1 MNTVYSFLAAFAV
14 TVALAPI
21 VIYCSRKFKL
31 RQTVLHYVS
40 EHKSKSGTPTMGG
53 IAFLIGSSLATLLF
67 GRSSLSL
74 LCLVVFI
81 GYGVIGF
88 LDDYIKIKYKRNEGL
103 KPYQKIV
110 FQLLIAIIVSIASA
124 RYFFFF
130 QQKNALFFVE
140 VSIFFDE
147 FDFGLFAIPF
157 NVFVFL
163 AFTNSVN
170 LTDGLDGLASTVT
183 LISMTAMGI
192 IVGAFGDGMNNF
204 CLAIAGG
211 VAGFLIYN
219 CFPAKIFM
227 GDTGSLALG
236 GAFAAV
242 TVYSGQALCAVMC
255 GAMFVWTAMSV
266 IIQVLHFKRT
276 KRRVFKMAPFH
287 HHLQES
293 GLHENRIVA
302 IYGAITLLFSISA
315 VLFTVGVI

>member
-110 FQLLIAIIVSIASA
+110 FQLLIAIIVSIAAYKRNIKIS
-124 RYFFFF
+124 
-130 QQKNALFFVE
+130 L
-140 VSIFFDE
+140 IFDE

-170 LTDGLDGLASTVT
+170 LTDCLDGLASTVT

>member
-110 FQLLIAIIVSIASA
+110 YQLLIAIIVSIAAYKRNIKIS
-124 RYFFFF
+124 
-130 QQKNALFFVE
+130 L
-140 VSIFFDE
+140 IFDE

>member
-110 FQLLIAIIVSIASA
+110 FQLLIAIIVSIAAYKRNIKIS
-124 RYFFFF
+124 
-130 QQKNALFFVE
+130 L
-140 VSIFFDE
+140 IFDE

-293 GLHENRIVA
+293 GLLENRIVA

>member
-110 FQLLIAIIVSIASA
+110 FQLLIAIIVSIAAYKRNIKIS
-124 RYFFFF
+124 
-130 QQKNALFFVE
+130 L
-140 VSIFFDE
+140 IFDE

-192 IVGAFGDGMNNF
+192 IVGVFGDGMNNF

>member
-110 FQLLIAIIVSIASA
+110 FQLLIAIIVSIAAYKRNIKIS
-124 RYFFFF
+124 
-130 QQKNALFFVE
+130 L
-140 VSIFFDE
+140 IFDE

-236 GAFAAV
+236 GAYAAV

>member
-21 VIYCSRKFKL
+21 VIYCSQKFKL

-110 FQLLIAIIVSIASA
+110 FQLLIAIIVSIAAYKRNIKIS
-124 RYFFFF
+124 
-130 QQKNALFFVE
+130 L
-140 VSIFFDE
+140 IFDE

>member
-110 FQLLIAIIVSIASA
+110 FQLLIAIIVSIAAYKRNIKIS
-124 RYFFFF
+124 
-130 QQKNALFFVE
+130 L
-140 VSIFFDE
+140 IFDE

-302 IYGAITLLFSISA
+302 IYGAITLLFSITA

>member
-1 MNTVYSFLAAFAV
+1 
-14 TVALAPI
+14 
-21 VIYCSRKFKL
+21 
-31 RQTVLHYVS
+31 
-40 EHKSKSGTPTMGG
+40 MGG

-110 FQLLIAIIVSIASA
+110 FQLLIAIIVSIAAYKRNIKIS
-124 RYFFFF
+124 
-130 QQKNALFFVE
+130 L
-140 VSIFFDE
+140 IFDE

-163 AFTNSVN
+163 AFTNAVN

-192 IVGAFGDGMNNF
+192 IVGVFGDGMNNF

-293 GLHENRIVA
+293 GLHENRIVV

>member
-1 MNTVYSFLAAFAV
+1 LNTVYSFLAAFAV

-110 FQLLIAIIVSIASA
+110 FQLLIAIIVSIAAYKRNIKIS
-124 RYFFFF
+124 
-130 QQKNALFFVE
+130 L
-140 VSIFFDE
+140 IFDE

>member
-110 FQLLIAIIVSIASA
+110 FQLLIAIIVSIAAYKRNIKIS
-124 RYFFFF
+124 
-130 QQKNALFFVE
+130 L
-140 VSIFFDE
+140 IFDE

-192 IVGAFGDGMNNF
+192 IVGVFGDGMNNF
-204 CLAIAGG
+204 CLSIAGG

-255 GAMFVWTAMSV
+255 GSMFVWTAMSV

>member
-110 FQLLIAIIVSIASA
+110 FQLLIAIIVSIAAYKRNIKIS
-124 RYFFFF
+124 
-130 QQKNALFFVE
+130 L
-140 VSIFFDE
+140 IFDE

-315 VLFTVGVI
+315 VLFTVGVN

>member
-110 FQLLIAIIVSIASA
+110 FQLLIAIIVSIAAYKRNIKIS
-124 RYFFFF
+124 
-130 QQKNALFFVE
+130 L
-140 VSIFFDE
+140 IFDE

-302 IYGAITLLFSISA
+302 IYGAITLLLSISA

>member
-14 TVALAPI
+14 TVALVPI

-110 FQLLIAIIVSIASA
+110 FQLLIAIIVSIAAYKRNIKIS
-124 RYFFFF
+124 
-130 QQKNALFFVE
+130 L
-140 VSIFFDE
+140 IFDE

>member
-1 MNTVYSFLAAFAV
+1 MNTVYSFLVAFAV

-110 FQLLIAIIVSIASA
+110 FQLLIAIIVSIAAYKRNIKIS
-124 RYFFFF
+124 
-130 QQKNALFFVE
+130 L
-140 VSIFFDE
+140 IFDE

>member
-110 FQLLIAIIVSIASA
+110 FQLLIAIIVSIAAYKRNIKIS
-124 RYFFFF
+124 
-130 QQKNALFFVE
+130 L
-140 VSIFFDE
+140 IFDE

-266 IIQVLHFKRT
+266 IIQVLHFKCT

>member
-110 FQLLIAIIVSIASA
+110 FQLLIAIIVSIAAYKRNIKIS
-124 RYFFFF
+124 
-130 QQKNALFFVE
+130 L
-140 VSIFFDE
+140 IFDE

-293 GLHENRIVA
+293 GLQENRIVA

>member
-53 IAFLIGSSLATLLF
+53 IAFLIGSLLATLLF

-110 FQLLIAIIVSIASA
+110 FQLLIAIIVSIAAYKRNIKIS
-124 RYFFFF
+124 
-130 QQKNALFFVE
+130 L
-140 VSIFFDE
+140 IFDE

>member
-21 VIYCSRKFKL
+21 VIYCSRRFKL

-110 FQLLIAIIVSIASA
+110 FQLLIAIIVSIAAYKRNIKIS
-124 RYFFFF
+124 
-130 QQKNALFFVE
+130 L
-140 VSIFFDE
+140 IFDE

>member
-110 FQLLIAIIVSIASA
+110 FQLLIAIIVSIAAYKRNIKIS
-124 RYFFFF
+124 
-130 QQKNALFFVE
+130 L
-140 VSIFFDE
+140 IFDE

-204 CLAIAGG
+204 CLAIAGV

>member
-1 MNTVYSFLAAFAV
+1 MNTVYSFLAAFAF

-110 FQLLIAIIVSIASA
+110 FQLLIAIIVSIAAYKRNIKIS
-124 RYFFFF
+124 
-130 QQKNALFFVE
+130 L
-140 VSIFFDE
+140 IFDE

>member
-110 FQLLIAIIVSIASA
+110 FQLLIAIIVSIAAYKRNIKIS
-124 RYFFFF
+124 
-130 QQKNALFFVE
+130 L
-140 VSIFFDE
+140 IFDE

-276 KRRVFKMAPFH
+276 KRRIFKMAPFH

>member
-110 FQLLIAIIVSIASA
+110 FQLLIAIIVSIAAYKRNIKIS
-124 RYFFFF
+124 
-130 QQKNALFFVE
+130 L
-140 VSIFFDE
+140 IFDE

-293 GLHENRIVA
+293 GLHENRIVT

>member
-53 IAFLIGSSLATLLF
+53 IAFLIGSALATLLF

-110 FQLLIAIIVSIASA
+110 FQLLIAIIVSIAAYKRNIKIS
-124 RYFFFF
+124 
-130 QQKNALFFVE
+130 L
-140 VSIFFDE
+140 IFDE

>member
-1 MNTVYSFLAAFAV
+1 MNTGYSFLAAFAV

-110 FQLLIAIIVSIASA
+110 FQLLIAIIVSIAAYKRNIKIS
-124 RYFFFF
+124 
-130 QQKNALFFVE
+130 L
-140 VSIFFDE
+140 IFDE

>member
-110 FQLLIAIIVSIASA
+110 FQLLIAIIVSIAAYKRNIKIS
-124 RYFFFF
+124 
-130 QQKNALFFVE
+130 L
-140 VSIFFDE
+140 IFDE

-183 LISMTAMGI
+183 FISMTAMGI

>member
-110 FQLLIAIIVSIASA
+110 FQLLIAIIVSIAAYKRNIKIS
-124 RYFFFF
+124 
-130 QQKNALFFVE
+130 L
-140 VSIFFDE
+140 IFDE

-276 KRRVFKMAPFH
+276 KRRVLKMAPFH

>member
-74 LCLVVFI
+74 LCLLVFI

-110 FQLLIAIIVSIASA
+110 FQLLIAIIVSIAAYKRNIKIS
-124 RYFFFF
+124 
-130 QQKNALFFVE
+130 L
-140 VSIFFDE
+140 IFDE

>member
-21 VIYCSRKFKL
+21 VIYCSRKFKI

-110 FQLLIAIIVSIASA
+110 FQLLIAIIVSIAAYKRNIKIS
-124 RYFFFF
+124 
-130 QQKNALFFVE
+130 L
-140 VSIFFDE
+140 IFDE

-163 AFTNSVN
+163 AFTNAVN

-192 IVGAFGDGMNNF
+192 IVGVFGDGMNNF

>member
-74 LCLVVFI
+74 MCLVLFI

-110 FQLLIAIIVSIASA
+110 FQLLIAIIVSIAAYKRNIKIS
-124 RYFFFF
+124 
-130 QQKNALFFVE
+130 L
-140 VSIFFDE
+140 IFDE

-192 IVGAFGDGMNNF
+192 IVGVFGDGMNNF

>member
-110 FQLLIAIIVSIASA
+110 FQLLIAIIVSIAAYKRNIKIS
-124 RYFFFF
+124 
-130 QQKNALFFVE
+130 L
-140 VSIFFDE
+140 IFDE

-192 IVGAFGDGMNNF
+192 IVGAFGDGMDNF

>member
-74 LCLVVFI
+74 LCLVFI

-110 FQLLIAIIVSIASA
+110 FQLLIAIIVSIAAYKRNIKIS
-124 RYFFFF
+124 
-130 QQKNALFFVE
+130 L
-140 VSIFFDE
+140 IFDE

>member
-110 FQLLIAIIVSIASA
+110 FQLLIAIIVSIAAYKRNIKIS
-124 RYFFFF
+124 
-130 QQKNALFFVE
+130 L
-140 VSIFFDE
+140 IFDE

-204 CLAIAGG
+204 CLAISGG

>member
-14 TVALAPI
+14 TVTLAPI

-110 FQLLIAIIVSIASA
+110 FQLLIAIIVSIAAYKRNIKIS
-124 RYFFFF
+124 
-130 QQKNALFFVE
+130 L
-140 VSIFFDE
+140 IFDE

-163 AFTNSVN
+163 AFTNAVN

-192 IVGAFGDGMNNF
+192 IVGVFGDGMNNF

>member
-88 LDDYIKIKYKRNEGL
+88 LGDYIKIKYKRNEGL

-110 FQLLIAIIVSIASA
+110 FQLLIAIIVSIAAYKRNIKIS
-124 RYFFFF
+124 
-130 QQKNALFFVE
+130 L
-140 VSIFFDE
+140 IFDE

>member
-67 GRSSLSL
+67 GSSSLSL

-110 FQLLIAIIVSIASA
+110 FQLLIAIIVSIAAYKRNIKIS
-124 RYFFFF
+124 
-130 QQKNALFFVE
+130 L
-140 VSIFFDE
+140 IFDE

>member
-110 FQLLIAIIVSIASA
+110 FQLLIAIIVSIAAYKRNIKIS
-124 RYFFFF
+124 
-130 QQKNALFFVE
+130 L
-140 VSIFFDE
+140 IFDE

-302 IYGAITLLFSISA
+302 IYGAITLLFSMSA

>member
-110 FQLLIAIIVSIASA
+110 FQLLIAIIVSIAAYKRNIKIS
-124 RYFFFF
+124 
-130 QQKNALFFVE
+130 L
-140 VSIFFDE
+140 IFDE

-315 VLFTVGVI
+315 VLFTVCVI